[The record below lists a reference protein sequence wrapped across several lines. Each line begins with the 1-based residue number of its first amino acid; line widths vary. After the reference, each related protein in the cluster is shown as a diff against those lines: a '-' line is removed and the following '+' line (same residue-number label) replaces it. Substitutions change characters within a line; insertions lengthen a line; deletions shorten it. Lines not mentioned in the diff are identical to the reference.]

1 MKIQGEHFLFFLQ
14 LTPKL
19 TAEYFHLNQALRAR
33 HIRLIPI
40 SPKDFKLLNDGT
52 RHDVLVFCPNL
63 ISYKNYLDFREEF
76 FDYCLKRNVVR
87 LFELTSFAKPTEFFR
102 QEKKGHYFHLPLPSE
117 TIEIVNTISNELN
130 RESEQVQLWP
140 GGRRARMPMV

>member
-1 MKIQGEHFLFFLQ
+1 MRIQGEHFLFYLQ

-33 HIRLIPI
+33 RIRLIPI
-40 SPKDFKLLNDGT
+40 TPDDFKLLNDGS

-63 ISYKNYLDFREEF
+63 LSYKNYLDFKEEF
-76 FDYCLKRNVVR
+76 FDYCLKTNVVR
-87 LFELTSFAKPTEFFR
+87 LFELSSFAKSIEFYR

-117 TIEIVNTISNELN
+117 TIEIVETVSKALN
-130 RESEQVQLWP
+130 QEPEQPQVWP
-140 GGRRARMPMV
+140 GGRRSRLPMV